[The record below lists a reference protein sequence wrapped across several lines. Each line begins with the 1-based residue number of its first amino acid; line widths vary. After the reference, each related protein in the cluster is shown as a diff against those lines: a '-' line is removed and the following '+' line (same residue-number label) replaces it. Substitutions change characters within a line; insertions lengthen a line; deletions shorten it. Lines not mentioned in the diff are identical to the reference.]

1 MLSQLSRIM
10 AVVLAMIV
18 GLSVAQAADASLV
31 NDAIISVEAD
41 GDVKGQN
48 IEPSSWLDL
57 LEVTLGYDRN
67 SGAKTVATTMRV
79 ASIDIGKEM
88 VRTQIQGVERYYK
101 WNYLQ
106 QVELA
111 VSDWSALDGVAA
123 EAIWAREWTAPEEP
137 HAPFLRSAPL
147 FRYSVDGSVK
157 SLFHISKV
165 WLTPEFLVLAAES
178 MDGIIEVRVLK
189 YSVVDWF
196 EARSVPE

>member
-1 MLSQLSRIM
+1 LLSQLSRIM

-57 LEVTLGYDRN
+57 LEVTLGYD
-67 SGAKTVATTMRV
+67 GYAKTMRV

-88 VRTQIQGVERYYK
+88 VRTQIEGVERYSK
-101 WNYLQ
+101 WNELQ

>member
-57 LEVTLGYDRN
+57 LEVTLGYD
-67 SGAKTVATTMRV
+67 GYAKTMRV

-88 VRTQIQGVERYYK
+88 VRTQIEGVERYSK
-101 WNYLQ
+101 WNELQ

>member
-1 MLSQLSRIM
+1 M

-57 LEVTLGYDRN
+57 LEVTLGYD
-67 SGAKTVATTMRV
+67 GYAKTMRV

-88 VRTQIQGVERYYK
+88 VRTQIEGVERYSK
-101 WNYLQ
+101 WNELQ

>member
-41 GDVKGQN
+41 VDAKRQN

-88 VRTQIQGVERYYK
+88 VRTQIEGVERYSK
-101 WNYLQ
+101 WNELQ

-123 EAIWAREWTAPEEP
+123 EAIWAREWSAPKEP
-137 HAPFLRSAPL
+137 RPVPL
-147 FRYSVDGSVK
+147 FRYSVDGLET
-157 SLFHISKV
+157 SLFYISKV

-178 MDGIIEVRVLK
+178 MDGIIRVQVLK